1 MEKRKRRTGSDFSK
15 IRPDKAGSRL
25 NMYDHAHQSRE
36 ARTTGEAQESGEF
49 NGEGTNPL
57 VPLYAG
63 AACCPDAAARRVMDD
78 LLRECLRRRSL
89 TS

>member
-1 MEKRKRRTGSDFSK
+1 MGKRKRHTGSDFSK

-25 NMYDHAHQSRE
+25 NMYDAPHQSRE
-36 ARTTGEAQESGEF
+36 ARTTDEAQEFGEF
-49 NGEGTNPL
+49 NERRTNPP

-63 AACCPDAAARRVMDD
+63 AACCPAGAARRVMDD
-78 LLRECLRRRSL
+78 LLRECLRRKSL